1 MIMQRLRAR
10 RADDS
15 GSALVAAV
23 AVAVIGI
30 ALTTLVVTQA
40 IVVTNSTARDR
51 TRTVEVH
58 AAESALDATLSVLAT
73 SSPCPGPSFSP
84 MTVGDGT
91 DAANV
96 SVAIR
101 YYKGGTLLTCT
112 AGVLSGTPDQA
123 VVTATAT
130 PTMDMPGL
138 DPTRVVEASVKLV
151 PQSEAIPGAAVFS
164 GAGISAGAGFR
175 IIPENASIPAGVW
188 IDSGNFTCNT
198 SLTVDGALYVPGGS
212 VSMQN
217 STCQVTGSVWA
228 KSGYSS
234 CCTPSSTWQVGG
246 DLTVRQ
252 GNLTFSNPDKIRGNI
267 SVGGNITLNGHWTAS
282 TKGGTVCSN
291 NTTACTSFVEY
302 APVGLPEIDLDLADW
317 QPTADGK
324 NFQRLY
330 KADFATAVLQSWGLD
345 NISPTDYGNIW
356 KVNDVKNNPCRVP
369 GYISTTPIQLPSKT
383 STTPT
388 IYDMRDCKFEPNGQV
403 TLALRSDIAI
413 FANGFYSSNGLYL
426 TSADGQPHRVWFIV
440 PEGGTANNGTAE
452 KTCRATSVNGT
463 AISYCPGNI
472 QFDSNA
478 IQVDPLLD
486 IFMYTP
492 ASLNFPNTATTH
504 GQLYGGT
511 VTVGQGGG
519 TFYYSAIG
527 VPGVDLGIPTS
538 TAAGFKVE
546 IVNKREV
553 KP

>member
-1 MIMQRLRAR
+1 MMMQRLRER

-51 TRTVEVH
+51 TRTIEVH
-58 AAESALDATLSVLAT
+58 AAESALDATLSELAT
-73 SSPCPGPSFSP
+73 TSPCPGPSFSP
-84 MTVGDGT
+84 MTVGTGT

-101 YYKGGTLLTCT
+101 YYKSGTQLTCT
-112 AGVLSGTPDQA
+112 AGVLSGTPDKA

-130 PTMDMPGL
+130 PTIEMPGL
-138 DPTRVVEASVKLV
+138 DPTRVVEASVNLV

-164 GAGISAGAGFR
+164 GSGIATGAGFK
-175 IIPENASIPAGVW
+175 IIPENSSIPAGIW

-198 SLTVDGALYVPGGS
+198 SLSIEGALYVPGGS

-217 STCQVTGSVWA
+217 STCQVKGSVWA
-228 KSGYSS
+228 KSGYTS
-234 CCTPSSTWQVGG
+234 CCTPSAPYQVGG
-246 DLTVRQ
+246 NLTVGQ
-252 GNLTFSNPDKIRGNI
+252 GNLTFSNPNKVQGNI
-267 SVGGNITLNGHWTAS
+267 AVNGNITLNGHWTAS

-291 NTTACTSFVEY
+291 NTTPCTSIVNY
-302 APVGLPEIDLDLADW
+302 APVGLPEIDLRLADW
-317 QPTADGK
+317 QPTQDGK

-330 KADFATAVLQSWGLD
+330 KEDFANAVLQSWGLD

-356 KVNDVKNNPCRVP
+356 KVNDVKNNPCRIP
-369 GYISTTPIQLPSKT
+369 GYISTTPVQLPSKT
-383 STTPT
+383 SSTPT
-388 IYDMRDCKFEPNGQV
+388 LYDMRDCKFEPNGQV
-403 TLALRSDIAI
+403 TLALRGDIAI
-413 FANGFYSSNGLYL
+413 FANGFNSSNGLYL

-440 PEGGTANNGTAE
+440 PEGGTPNNGTAD
-452 KTCRATSVNGT
+452 KTCRATTVNGT
-463 AISYCPGNI
+463 AINYCPGAI
-472 QFDSNA
+472 SFSDGA

-486 IFMYTP
+486 IFIYTP
-492 ASLNFPNTATTH
+492 DALNFPNTATVH

-511 VTVGQGGG
+511 VNVGAGGG

-527 VPGVDLGIPTS
+527 VPGVDLGIPTA
-538 TAAGFKVE
+538 TPAGFKVE